1 MPANRKRPDL
11 RQRNTPERA
20 TLEVIVPDGDTDVAV
35 PPANRKWLKATKQ
48 TWVDFWS
55 SSISAAV
62 ENADRAV
69 VLRLFELRDRQAR
82 AWLRYDKQ
90 PYVDGSMGQPRAN
103 PALADAM
110 SLEKAIIA
118 LEDRL
123 GLSPKARAQLGV
135 TFGQAQ
141 LSAAELNRMALES
154 GETGGDGDQVVDA
167 ELLDEW
173 GEA

>member
-1 MPANRKRPDL
+1 MIGGRHGEDL
-11 RQRNTPERA
+11 C
-20 TLEVIVPDGDTDVAV
+20 L
-35 PPANRKWLKATKQ
+35 
-48 TWVDFWS
+48 
-55 SSISAAV
+55 
-62 ENADRAV
+62 
-69 VLRLFELRDRQAR
+69 
-82 AWLRYDKQ
+82 
-90 PYVDGSMGQPRAN
+90 
-103 PALADAM
+103 DA
-110 SLEKAIIA
+110 SRA

-154 GETGGDGDQVVDA
+154 GETGGNGDQVVEA

>member
-1 MPANRKRPDL
+1 MPARRKRDDL
-11 RQRNTPERA
+11 VQDRRPNRTA
-20 TLEVIVPDGDTDVAV
+20 TLEVVATDDVEAL
-35 PPANRKWLKATKQ
+35 PAKPKWLKKTKQ
-48 TWVDFWS
+48 DWVDFWAG
-55 SSISAAV
+55 SISAAV
-62 ENADRAV
+62 EVADRAMV
-69 VLRLFELRDRQAR
+69 YRLFDLRDRQAR
-82 AWLRYDKQ
+82 AWIRYDKQ
-90 PYVDGSMGQPRAN
+90 PYVDGSQGQPRAN
-103 PALADAM
+103 PAMADAM
-110 SLEKAIIA
+110 ALEKAIIA

-154 GETGGDGDQVVDA
+154 GETDGNGDQVVEA